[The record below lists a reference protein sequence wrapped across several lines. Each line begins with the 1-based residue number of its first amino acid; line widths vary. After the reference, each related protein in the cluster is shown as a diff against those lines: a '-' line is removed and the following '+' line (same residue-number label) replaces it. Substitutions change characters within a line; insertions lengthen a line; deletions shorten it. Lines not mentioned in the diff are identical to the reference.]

1 MAYRAEHL
9 MMVAAILLT
18 MILYMEAAPRSGR
31 CTYTAEDWE
40 DIIFTKCG
48 RRSKRSTDTTLS
60 LAVKGEICSEIWVDL
75 RRFADLHYCSFCWA
89 SKKHP

>member
-60 LAVKGEICSEIWVDL
+60 LAVKGEIYNLPLLLGFNNAFVILPFSDNL
-75 RRFADLHYCSFCWA
+75 L
-89 SKKHP
+89 